1 MAIDVS
7 EIVHDPDFCTTF
19 TVIKQGESEWV
30 HGVLQ
35 RKTTETIVKGIVQPS
50 SSKDL
55 ELLDTADR
63 VNGMKTFITDEV
75 SLDVSSTEKT
85 SDVCVWKGQRYKLIQ
100 TFDYAAN
107 GYYKAIG
114 ALMGEEDSG

>member
-19 TVIKQGESEWV
+19 IVIKQGDQEWV

-35 RKTTETIVKGIVQPS
+35 TKTTEITVEGIVQPS

-75 SLDVSSTEKT
+75 SLDVSSTKKT

-100 TFDYAAN
+100 TFDYVAN

>member
-30 HGVLQ
+30 RGVLK
-35 RKTTETIVKGIVQPS
+35 RKTTETTVEGIVQPS

-75 SLDVSSTEKT
+75 SLDVSNTEKT
-85 SDVCVWKGQRYKLIQ
+85 SDICVWKGQRYKLIQ

-114 ALMGEEDSG
+114 ALVGGEESG

>member
-7 EIVHDPDFCTTF
+7 EIVYDPDFCTTF
-19 TVIKQGESEWV
+19 TVIKQGESEWA
-30 HGVLQ
+30 HGVQ
-35 RKTTETIVKGIVQPS
+35 QKKTTETIVEGIVQPS

-55 ELLDTADR
+55 ELHDTSDR